1 VCYTLIRGAVKV
13 KKLIEYL
20 KKYIAEEKRISTIEN
35 IILSNIDYSIT
46 ITDKEAITIE
56 EILLKKGSDKSV

>member
-1 VCYTLIRGAVKV
+1 M